1 MTATGEILMSHTSV
15 VNGTAIV
22 FDELRVKTD
31 TLGIELY
38 VRNKRPAMPTRFGPE
53 RTIVMVHGA
62 TFSSGS
68 LYDVP
73 LNGMSFIDFLA
84 AAGYDVYALDVR
96 GYGHS
101 TRPPEMEQPATEN
114 RPPVNTDTGVSD
126 LGTVIDHVLE
136 RKGLE
141 KVCVFGM
148 SWGGTVAGAYTSR
161 NNDKVHKLV
170 LLAPQWLSD
179 RPIPI
184 DPGGQL
190 DAYRLVPVRD
200 SKARWLGTAPEH
212 ARASLVP
219 EGWFEQW
226 ADFTLAEDPW
236 SNGQAPDRLRAT
248 NGPIQD
254 IRDYWCAGH
263 RYYEPSDIR
272 VPVLLVHGEWD
283 IDVPIDLAQALFLE
297 LKNARY
303 RQWTEIGEATHLV
316 LLEKNRLLAFET
328 IRDFYGRFFE
338 PETAERQESVQ
349 PARTGGL

>member
-1 MTATGEILMSHTSV
+1 MSQNIV
-15 VNGTAIV
+15 VNGTELV
-22 FDELRVKTD
+22 FEESRVQTG
-31 TLGIELY
+31 TPGIDLY
-38 VRNKRPAMPTRFGPE
+38 VRNKRPASLSTFKPE

-73 LNGMSFIDFLA
+73 FNGMSYVDYLA

-101 TRPPEMEQPATEN
+101 ARPPEMEQPSDQS
-114 RPPVNTDTGVSD
+114 PPLVNTDTGVAD
-126 LGTVIDHVLE
+126 LGAVVEHVLQQ
-136 RKGLE
+136 RGLK
-141 KVCVFGM
+141 KVCIFGM

-179 RPIPI
+179 KPIPI
-184 DPGGQL
+184 DAGGPL
-190 DAYRLVPVRD
+190 GAWRLVPVRE
-200 SKARWLGTAPEH
+200 SKTRWLSTAPEY
-212 ARASLVP
+212 ARADLVP

-236 SNGQAPDRLRAT
+236 SRDRAPNQLRAS

-254 IRDYWCAGH
+254 IRDYWRAG
-263 RYYEPSDIR
+263 RKYYEPADIR

-297 LKNARY
+297 LRHAPY
-303 RQWTEIGEATHLV
+303 RQWVEIGEATHLV
-316 LLEKNRLLAFET
+316 LLEKNRLLAFQA
-328 IRDFYGRFFE
+328 IRDFYDRTFRG
-338 PETAERQESVQ
+338 ET
-349 PARTGGL
+349 

>member
-1 MTATGEILMSHTSV
+1 MTDTGETFMSQTSV
-15 VNGTAIV
+15 VNGTTIV
-22 FDELRVKTD
+22 LDKLLVKTN
-31 TLGIELY
+31 TPGIELY
-38 VRNKRPAMPTRFGPE
+38 VRNKRPAGPDSFGPE

-73 LNGMSFIDFLA
+73 FNGMSFIDFLA
-84 AAGYDVYALDVR
+84 AAGFDVYALDVR

-114 RPPVNTDTGVSD
+114 QPLINTDTGVHD
-126 LGTVIDHVLE
+126 LGTVVDHVLE

-184 DPGGQL
+184 DTGGQL
-190 DAYRLVPVRD
+190 DAYRLVPVLD
-200 SKARWLGTAPEH
+200 SKARWLSTAPEH

-219 EGWFEQW
+219 KGWFEQW

-236 SNGQAPDRLRAT
+236 SRKQAPDRLRAT

-254 IRDYWCAGH
+254 IRDYWSVG
-263 RYYEPSDIR
+263 RPYYSPAEIR

-283 IDVPIDLAQALFLE
+283 IDVPIDLAQALFIE

-303 RQWTEIGEATHLV
+303 RQWVEIGEATHLV
-316 LLEKNRLLAFET
+316 LLEKNRLLAFQA
-328 IRDFYGRFFE
+328 IRDFYDRVFDS
-338 PETAERQESVQ
+338 ETTTPQ
-349 PARTGGL
+349 

>member
-1 MTATGEILMSHTSV
+1 MSQNIV
-15 VNGTAIV
+15 VNGTELV
-22 FDELRVKTD
+22 FEELRVQTS
-31 TLGIELY
+31 TPGIDLY
-38 VRNKRPAMPTRFGPE
+38 VRNKRPASLRTFTPE

-73 LNGMSFIDFLA
+73 FNGMSFVDFLA

-101 TRPPEMEQPATEN
+101 ARPPEMELPADQS
-114 RPPVNTDTGVSD
+114 PPQVNTDTGVAD
-126 LGTVIDHVLE
+126 LGSVVNYVLQ
-136 RKGLE
+136 RRGL
-141 KVCVFGM
+141 KQVSVFGM
-148 SWGGTVAGAYTSR
+148 SWGGTVAGAFTSR

-179 RPIPI
+179 KPIPI
-184 DPGGQL
+184 DTGGPTG
-190 DAYRLVPVRD
+190 AWRLVPVRE
-200 SKARWLGTAPEH
+200 SKARWLSTAPEH
-212 ARASLVP
+212 TRDSLVP

-236 SNGQAPDRLRAT
+236 SQERAPNQMRAS

-254 IRDYWCAGH
+254 IRDYWRAG
-263 RYYEPSDIR
+263 RKYYDPADIR

-297 LKNARY
+297 LRNAPH

-316 LLEKNRLLAFET
+316 LLEKNRLLAYQA
-328 IRDFYGRFFE
+328 IRDFYDRTFQS
-338 PETAERQESVQ
+338 ET
-349 PARTGGL
+349 

>member
-1 MTATGEILMSHTSV
+1 MSQTYI
-15 VNGTAIV
+15 VNGTSLV
-22 FDELRVKTD
+22 FEELRVD
-31 TLGIELY
+31 TGTPGIDLH
-38 VRNKRPAMPTRFGPE
+38 VRNKRPASLASFTSE

-73 LNGMSFIDFLA
+73 FNGMSFMDYLA

-101 TRPPEMEQPATEN
+101 ARPPGMEQPSERN
-114 RPPVNTDTGVSD
+114 PPLVDTDTGVAD

-136 RKGLE
+136 RRRLR

-161 NNDKVHKLV
+161 NNDKVQKLV

-179 RPIPI
+179 GPIPL
-184 DPGGQL
+184 DTGGAL
-190 DAYRLVPVRD
+190 GAWRLVPVGE

-212 ARASLVP
+212 ARSTLVP
-219 EGWFEQW
+219 AGWFEQW
-226 ADFTLAEDPW
+226 AQLTLAEDPW
-236 SNGQAPDRLRAT
+236 SRSRTPGRLRAG

-254 IRDYWCAGH
+254 IRNYWRAG
-263 RYYEPSDIR
+263 RKYYEPSDIR

-283 IDVPIDLAQALFLE
+283 ADVPIALAQALFLE
-297 LKNARY
+297 LRNAPY
-303 RQWTEIGEATHLV
+303 RQWAEIGEATHLV
-316 LLEKNRLLAFET
+316 LLEKNRRLAFKAV
-328 IRDFYGRFFE
+328 RDFYDQAYE
-338 PETAERQESVQ
+338 SERS
-349 PARTGGL
+349 T

>member
-1 MTATGEILMSHTSV
+1 MSQTQELSIMSQNIV
-15 VNGTAIV
+15 VKGKQLV
-22 FDELRVKTD
+22 FEELRVATG
-31 TLGIELY
+31 TPGIDLY
-38 VRNKRPAMPTRFGPE
+38 VRNKRPAALETFTAE

-73 LNGMSFIDFLA
+73 FNGMSFIDFLA

-101 TRPPEMEQPATEN
+101 TRPAEMEQAADLS
-114 RPPVNTDTGVSD
+114 PPVVGTDIGLAD
-126 LGTVIDHVLE
+126 LGTVVDYVLK
-136 RKGLE
+136 RRQLD
-141 KVCVFGM
+141 KVSVFGM

-184 DPGGQL
+184 DTGGRL
-190 DAYRLVPVRD
+190 DAWRLVPVRE
-200 SKARWLGTAPEH
+200 SKARWLSTAPEH
-212 ARASLVP
+212 GRASLVP

-236 SNGQAPDRLRAT
+236 SRERAPHQLRAS

-254 IRDYWCAGH
+254 IRDYWRAG
-263 RYYEPSDIR
+263 RKYYEPAEIR

-283 IDVPIDLAQALFLE
+283 IDVPIDLAQSLFLE
-297 LKNARY
+297 LRNAPY
-303 RQWTEIGEATHLV
+303 RQWAEIGEATHLV
-316 LLEKNRLLAFET
+316 LLEKNRLLAYQA
-328 IRDFYGRFFE
+328 IRDFYDRTFQE
-338 PETAERQESVQ
+338 ETGKR
-349 PARTGGL
+349 